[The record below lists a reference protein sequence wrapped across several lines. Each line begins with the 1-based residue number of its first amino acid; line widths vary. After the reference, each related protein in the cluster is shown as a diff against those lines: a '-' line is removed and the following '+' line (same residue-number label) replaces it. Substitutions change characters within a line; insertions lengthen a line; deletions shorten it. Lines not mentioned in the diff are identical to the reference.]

1 MKILN
6 TLAISTFLLSSNA
19 FASYLEVCDI
29 KANLIQCQE
38 DLCDVELLEMKIKPG
53 SHGDYKCKELMKNP
67 KQTIALKGQ
76 KPSQGECGLQ
86 YRYYNSR
93 GPGGMIEGESWKVI
107 KLTSEI
113 K

>member
-1 MKILN
+1 
-6 TLAISTFLLSSNA
+6 
-19 FASYLEVCDI
+19 
-29 KANLIQCQE
+29 
-38 DLCDVELLEMKIKPG
+38 
-53 SHGDYKCKELMKNP
+53 MKNP